1 MTMFEVIKIREN
13 PAIEAVQFTEIEK
26 NRVFRWIKCNCYADF
41 NSYGEPILKI
51 DSPKGVLTANLGDYI
66 IREEGGLYYPV
77 PPQEFYEFYDTLDDN
92 LSCDEKALKSEY
104 FEYRQLI
111 ENDGS

>member
-1 MTMFEVIKIREN
+1 MYEVIIIREN

-77 PPQEFYEFYDTLDDN
+77 PPQEFNVIMKRLATDMAFHAGPLGADDN
-92 LSCDEKALKSEY
+92 GEQY
-104 FEYRQLI
+104 
-111 ENDGS
+111 